1 MKNFISKYNAMKNE
15 QLNRQL
21 AKSVNFAYGKEGS
34 KSALEV
40 VEPDLND
47 ISVVVINPKS
57 EMYRQHRLLNLKR

>member
-21 AKSVNFAYGKEGS
+21 AKSVNFAYGGEGR

-40 VEPDLND
+40 GEPDLND
-47 ISVVVINPKS
+47 ISVVVINP
-57 EMYRQHRLLNLKR
+57 